1 MTETVKIRFSK
12 HASLDYDRISL
23 YLVEDLCQFQAAQK
37 FSQGIELLLLNL
49 ASFPMLGKLYDNGK
63 LISKPYRRASF
74 DRYTVFYLYHEDR
87 QLIEVYRILS
97 GVADH
102 SILIKDVGEM
112 YEI

>member
-37 FSQGIELLLLNL
+37 FSEGIELLLLNL

-74 DRYTVFYLYHEDR
+74 DRYTVFLSLSRRSTIDR
-87 QLIEVYRILS
+87 GLS
-97 GVADH
+97 N
-102 SILIKDVGEM
+102 SIGSGGSLDFD
-112 YEI
+112 